1 MKWRDECAE
10 LPTFFRSARRA
21 KKKYLFIVA
30 RWVGRNFVK
39 CVEYC
44 RKICEKQPMDIP

>member
-1 MKWRDECAE
+1 MLFAFLHPKTGR
-10 LPTFFRSARRA
+10 
-21 KKKYLFIVA
+21 KKKYLFIVV

-39 CVEYC
+39 CVEYY